1 MSDWTPRIV
10 ILVLFA
16 LILGVPFLFR
26 PAEAE
31 APPDAV
37 RLVIITPHNEQIR
50 GEIARAFSEWHVNEF
65 GRPVVIDWRAMGG
78 TSDIHRI
85 LASGFAALDDMD
97 TGVGYDIVFGGGDY
111 FFGKQLTSA
120 VRGESILAPIDFDD
134 AFIADVYPEAELA
147 GKKLYDA
154 EHRQWWGV
162 VLSSFGIVY
171 NRDVYANVLEA
182 EYPKTWSDLTDDS
195 LAGWVG
201 MGDPSHSGSV
211 RVTYEAILQRYGWER
226 GWKTLRR
233 MCANAKYFSNSSS
246 KVPIDVSQGEAAA
259 GVSID
264 FYGRFQA
271 EAIGDDRLG
280 FISPE
285 GSTVVTADPVAI
297 LRGANDPELAKR
309 FVRFL
314 LSRSGQSVWAFRAG
328 EEGGPVQ
335 YELRRPPIRVDM
347 YDEATMAKMR
357 DAVNPFEL
365 ARELEPDTPSYF
377 SILPTALESMA
388 MHQHAHLKR
397 AWRAIRETD
406 DPAKRR
412 QMEAIFDELP
422 FTQEELLAAPARWKA
437 DRRAKTE
444 DRLAWTRFFAE
455 RYDRVIEMAE

>member
-16 LILGVPFLFR
+16 LILGVPFIFR

-31 APPDAV
+31 PPADAL

-50 GEIARAFSEWHVNEF
+50 GEIGRAFNEWHVNEF
-65 GRPVVIDWRAMGG
+65 GKPVVIDWRAMGG

-85 LASGFAALDDMD
+85 LSSGYAALDDMD

-111 FFGKQLTSA
+111 FFGKELKHA
-120 VRGESILAPIDFDD
+120 VNGESILAPIDFDS
-134 AFIADVYPEAELA
+134 AFIQDVYPEGELA
-147 GKKLYDA
+147 GKLLYDTDD
-154 EHRQWWGV
+154 RQWWGV

-171 NRDVYANVLEA
+171 NRDVYDNVLET
-182 EYPKTWSDLTDDS
+182 EHPKTWSDLTDDS
-195 LAGWVG
+195 LVGWVG

-211 RVTYEAILQRYGWER
+211 RVTYEAIIQRYGWDR

-233 MCANAKYFSNSSS
+233 MCANAKYFANSSS
-246 KVPIDVSQGEAAA
+246 KVPIDVSAGEAAA

-280 FISPE
+280 FVSPE
-285 GSTVVTADPVAI
+285 GSTVVTADPVAL
-297 LRGANDPELAKR
+297 LRGANDPELATQ
-309 FVRFL
+309 FIRFL
-314 LSRSGQSVWAFRAG
+314 LSREGQSIWAFRVG
-328 EEGGPVQ
+328 EDDGPVQ

-347 YDEATMAKMR
+347 YGPATMGKMR
-357 DAVNPFEL
+357 DAVNPFKI
-365 ARELEPDTPSYF
+365 ASELEPDTPSYF
-377 SILPTALESMA
+377 SVLPTVLHAMA
-388 MHQHAHLKR
+388 MDQHAHLKR
-397 AWRAIRETD
+397 AWRAIGSTD

-412 QMEAIFDELP
+412 EMEAIFDEMP
-422 FTQEELLAAPARWKA
+422 FTVEELLASPKRWKA
-437 DRRAKTE
+437 DRESKTR